1 MDKDNI
7 MHQDTV
13 ALDPQTE
20 ELVILDQTRLPGQTV
35 FLRLSTAEAIYQAI
49 STLQVRGAPAIGVA
63 AAIGIYAVCRRM
75 PETDY
80 ETFAAEFERIRAY
93 LVSARPTAVNLAWA
107 LEQMAQVVREH
118 AGCPVAAL
126 KDRLRERALELR
138 DQDIQVCRAIG
149 EYGLTLIQNGDGILT
164 HCNAGELAASR
175 YGTALGPILLGQE
188 RGKKLRVCADE
199 TRPLL
204 QGARLTAWELARAGV
219 EVTLIC
225 DNMASM
231 VMKNGWVQAC
241 FVGCDRVAANG
252 DTANKIGTS
261 GLAVLARYYNV
272 PFYVLGPTSTIDL
285 DCPTGADIPIEERD
299 GEEIRSLWY
308 REPMAPAEVRCWDPA
323 FDVTDHSLISAI
335 VTEGGIC
342 RPPFGES
349 LRELVSREKGDA
361 P

>member
-1 MDKDNI
+1 MDAIRWEGN
-7 MHQDTV
+7 T
-13 ALDPQTE
+13 LY
-20 ELVILDQTRLPGQTV
+20 LLDQTKLPVTEV
-35 FLRLSTAEAIYQAI
+35 WLPYTDYRPVADAIR
-49 STLQVRGAPAIGVA
+49 TMVVRGAPAIGVTA
-63 AAIGIYAVCRRM
+63 AYAYCLAALAGEGLDEAK
-75 PETDY
+75 ETL
-80 ETFAAEFERIRAY
+80 AA
-93 LVSARPTAVNLAWA
+93 SRPTAVNLFWA
-107 LEQMAQVVREH
+107 LDRMERCWEASGPDLLRLEQEAQAIHRED
-118 AGCPVAAL
+118 L
-126 KDRLRERALELR
+126 EMNRAMGRHGAELVPQGAR
-138 DQDIQVCRAIG
+138 
-149 EYGLTLIQNGDGILT
+149 ILA
-164 HCNAGELAASR
+164 HCNAGALAASR

-188 RGKKLRVCADE
+188 RGKKLRVFADE

>member
-13 ALDPQTE
+13 ALDPETE

-49 STLQVRGAPAIGVA
+49 YTLQVRGAPAIGVA

-75 PETDY
+75 PDTDY

-118 AGCPVAAL
+118 TGCPVPAL

-164 HCNAGELAASR
+164 HCNAGQLATVR
-175 YGTALGPILLGQE
+175 YGTALAPIHVGREQ
-188 RGKKLRVCADE
+188 GMQFRVFTDE

-204 QGARLTAWELARAGV
+204 QGARLSAYELFADGVDTTLTIWPPRSCAG
-219 EVTLIC
+219 
-225 DNMASM
+225 
-231 VMKNGWVQAC
+231 
-241 FVGCDRVAANG
+241 
-252 DTANKIGTS
+252 
-261 GLAVLARYYNV
+261 
-272 PFYVLGPTSTIDL
+272 
-285 DCPTGADIPIEERD
+285 D
-299 GEEIRSLWY
+299 G
-308 REPMAPAEVRCWDPA
+308 
-323 FDVTDHSLISAI
+323 
-335 VTEGGIC
+335 C
-342 RPPFGES
+342 RPCLWAVTGWRPTAIPPTRSAPPAWPSWQSTMES
-349 LRELVSREKGDA
+349 PSMSVRPCPPST
-361 P
+361 

>member
-1 MDKDNI
+1 MLARRLADR
-7 MHQDTV
+7 
-13 ALDPQTE
+13 APGE
-20 ELVILDQTRLPGQTV
+20 AAFRTRL
-35 FLRLSTAEAIYQAI
+35 REW
-49 STLQVRGAPAIGVA
+49 A
-63 AAIGIYAVCRRM
+63 AGL
-75 PETDY
+75 
-80 ETFAAEFERIRAY
+80 AAT
-93 LVSARPTAVNLAWA
+93 RPTAVNLRWA
-107 LEQMAQVVREH
+107 LERMLARADRTAGPPEQIVQVLERE
-118 AGCPVAAL
+118 
-126 KDRLRERALELR
+126 
-138 DQDIQVCRAIG
+138 CRAIHREDG
-149 EYGLTLIQNGDGILT
+149 EMCRRIAEHGLTLVGEGDGILT
-164 HCNAGELAASR
+164 HCNAGALAASR

-188 RGKKLRVCADE
+188 RGKKLRVFADE

>member
-13 ALDPQTE
+13 ALDPETE

-49 STLQVRGAPAIGVA
+49 YTLQVRGAPAIGVA

-75 PETDY
+75 PDTDY

-118 AGCPVAAL
+118 TGCPVPAL
-126 KDRLRERALELR
+126 KDRLRERVLELR

-149 EYGLTLIQNGDGILT
+149 EHGLTLIQNGDGILT
-164 HCNAGELAASR
+164 HCNAGQLATVR
-175 YGTALGPILLGQE
+175 YGTALAPIHVGREQ
-188 RGKKLRVCADE
+188 GMQFRVFTDE

-204 QGARLTAWELARAGV
+204 QGARLSAYELFADGV
-219 EVTLIC
+219 DTTLIC
-225 DNMASM
+225 DNMASS
-231 VMKNGWVQAC
+231 VMRRGWVQAV

-261 GLAVLARYYNV
+261 GVAILAKHYGI
-272 PFYVLGPTSTIDL
+272 PFYVCAPMSTIDL
-285 DCPTGADIPIEERD
+285 SCPDGTAIRIEERPGAEVTD
-299 GEEIRSLWY
+299 MWY
-308 REPMAPAEVRCWDPA
+308 KEPMAPEGVKVYNPA
-323 FDVTDHSLISAI
+323 FDVTDADLITAF
-335 VTEGGIC
+335 VTERGII
-342 RPPFGES
+342 RPPF
-349 LRELVSREKGDA
+349 A
-361 P
+361 PALKRLFARTED

>member
-1 MDKDNI
+1 MLARRLADR
-7 MHQDTV
+7 
-13 ALDPQTE
+13 APGE
-20 ELVILDQTRLPGQTV
+20 AAFRTRL
-35 FLRLSTAEAIYQAI
+35 REW
-49 STLQVRGAPAIGVA
+49 A
-63 AAIGIYAVCRRM
+63 AGL
-75 PETDY
+75 
-80 ETFAAEFERIRAY
+80 AAT
-93 LVSARPTAVNLAWA
+93 RPTAVNRRWA
-107 LEQMAQVVREH
+107 LERMLARADRTAGPPEQIVQVLERE
-118 AGCPVAAL
+118 
-126 KDRLRERALELR
+126 
-138 DQDIQVCRAIG
+138 CRAIHREDG
-149 EYGLTLIQNGDGILT
+149 EMCRRIAEHGLTLVGEGDGILT
-164 HCNAGELAASR
+164 HCNAGALAASR

-188 RGKKLRVCADE
+188 RGKKLRVFADE